1 MLFLCVLL
9 SILRLLDVL
18 ASCLSS
24 RVFILVFNLL
34 LKYWLL
40 ELHHILAK
48 SIFFPSLGLAS
59 VSCILA
65 NIINYNSYVF
75 IQPPNI
81 TRPFLSSIF
90 LIVRIMLSH
99 CHCSEHSPRSGAP
112 ALSSTT
118 TLLRQY
124 ALHRCSWWWS
134 HSIRVSSR
142 PVCIVSFP
150 CSIPSAWFRNIVLP
164 LGKNQNQWE
173 AAGR

>member
-1 MLFLCVLL
+1 M

-118 TLLRQY
+118 ALFVTICFASLFMVMVTFYQGIIKATLHCVFL
-124 ALHRCSWWWS
+124 LH
-134 HSIRVSSR
+134 HSLCLIPQLVPPIR
-142 PVCIVSFP
+142 
-150 CSIPSAWFRNIVLP
+150 
-164 LGKNQNQWE
+164 KNRAYLQKQWE
-173 AAGR
+173 ADGC